1 MAYRSS
7 VYQKAKKALDAR
19 RADALNKQA
28 IRHNEVVMKCPE
40 IAKLEREMASHGV
53 EAIRASGMGDNAE
66 KYINELAVKNL
77 ETQRK
82 RKEALIN
89 AGFPADYLE
98 VKYTCPIC
106 QDTGS
111 HNGYYC
117 SCYRALIK
125 ETAKSELAVSSKL
138 KKSTF
143 ESFSLDYYPNVTD
156 PILGISQK
164 EHMNNVF
171 EYCRAYAKDFSKS
184 SSSLIMFGQTGLGKT
199 HLSLAI
205 AGAAIDKGYD
215 VYYNSVQNVMNR
227 LEKEQFGKGAFEQS
241 INESLFESD
250 LLILDDL
257 GAEFSTQFTVA
268 ALYNI
273 INTRINNELPTI
285 ISTNLT
291 MTEIEEKYTQRIA
304 SRIVGT
310 AVPIQFCGK
319 DIRQLRSN

>member
-1 MAYRSS
+1 MAYKSS
-7 VYQKAKKALDAR
+7 VYQKAKKALEER
-19 RADALNKQA
+19 RAAALNKQA
-28 IRHNEVVMKCPE
+28 MRRSEVIMKCPE
-40 IAKLEREMASHGV
+40 MQAIEREMASYGV
-53 EAIRASGMGDNAE
+53 QAVKAIGMGADSEEYVKAIA
-66 KYINELAVKNL
+66 KKSLAV
-77 ETQRK
+77 QQK
-82 RKEALIN
+82 RKEVLVK
-89 AGFPADYLE
+89 AGYPEDYLE

-117 SCYRALIK
+117 TCYKQLIK
-125 ETAKSELAVSSKL
+125 DTAKNELSVSSKL

-143 ESFSLDYYPNVTD
+143 ESFRLDYYPNVTD
-156 PILGISQK
+156 TILGVNQK
-164 EHMNNVF
+164 EQMRSVF
-171 EYCRAYAKDFSKS
+171 EYCYAYAKDFSKKS
-184 SSSLIMFGQTGLGKT
+184 ANLIMFGQTGLGKT

-205 AGAAIDKGYD
+205 AGVVIDKGYD
-215 VYYNSVQNVMNR
+215 VYYDSVQNVMDR
-227 LEKEQFGKGAFEQS
+227 LQKEHFGKARDEQS
-241 INESLFESD
+241 INENLFESE

-291 MTEIEEKYTQRIA
+291 ITDIEEKYTQRIA
-304 SRIVGT
+304 SRIVGNS
-310 AVPIQFCGK
+310 VPIQFCGK